1 MEQIDETKRKPRR
14 TKGTPSYHYRNRF
27 AAAGIAV
34 GSAIF
39 ALWYFTPI
47 FRIANEKL
55 MHDLITASEEEKDR
69 KLIFNLVGAPR
80 TSRAIK
86 ETIEEKKQL
95 LHEPNLK
102 KLQLP
107 SSSSSKQSRK
117 TRQTAKTSGNTAI
130 TNYFLTPEKCS
141 KDHAKE
147 DTTVPPKDSVVVLD
161 FNEPKTEL
169 PQTSNISPKPATRKR
184 GKRTKLDNF
193 IFKDPND
200 IPDLIKNPKS
210 PQNDEDLVVPE
221 KKAKKAPKLTLS
233 SSQTKASKAR
243 KKQTTIKSAFLR
255 NEQLFAEIA
264 AQHCAADQFDGDDVQ
279 LALAISRSEAESKGI
294 EVAKENELEEE
305 VNLMEGNNS
314 AESIRDKLK
323 KYGFRT
329 AEKND
334 YNTFAAAFLP
344 KANGRRQKNKWANKF
359 TALTLR
365 THENQMKK
373 LQNNIEKLL
382 NSQFRTKPLTDQE
395 SLQPLYKLQS
405 SLLKK
410 LNMHENNKILQ
421 STENVNQSL
430 DNYFVKDL
438 FEINNLTAGHLLK
451 DWTAI
456 QGRDLTPNAKTKANK
471 ESLEKLQ
478 NIYKDLEEYFSSR
491 KQLDWS
497 KEDDKKEEQEVSKII
512 DKEVTK
518 KDDVNEQAQCTKIN
532 ENLEIMADDIANTID
547 NEKILKLLPQSTC
560 LDVMQVSS
568 CSINT
573 QATINTTQREETLA
587 QRDVGHKTIE
597 LGKESTNNELDEM
610 IDLIEDMQ
618 RNESVIYPKATTT
631 TSLERSHD
639 NWIFAPERSESY
651 SAKDCQPSDSCINRK
666 FFPQERT
673 ISHSRAVTTTT
684 TTSLQTTLSTHQQKE
699 VSAAP
704 ADLKDH
710 TLEVSDDSCT
720 VKLDKRVDLIE
731 DVQTNQADIENSG
744 THNNSTVADKGKDV
758 SNASNQNSINA
769 TQNTRSNSPD
779 LFADSDVEMEECDN
793 QVDNNKT
800 EVPTAINVTK
810 DTNRNSSLE
819 EVDEGVTTYEIFSS
833 DEVKNTSLLE
843 QNKSTVK
850 DIIEYVKAKS
860 IQCTIRTRWEE
871 YKGFI
876 VAFRGNRIGSTQKF
890 CRSSSRVLHRR
901 HSLLHQGRYQDNW
914 ISAPERPDSQS
925 AKDCQ
930 LSNSCTNWKFFP
942 QRRSSSYSQPVTT
955 TTSSWEYFA
964 PSISNIPLPCDD
976 QVIDLTQYDLSPSPD
991 NQSNHHLN
999 QSKPIVEI
1007 DLFADSPSQDEDIDF
1022 TESPLQYEKKDHD
1035 LSDINRNSQISKY
1048 LQENKE
1054 ETFKLTLSMETNEV
1068 EEHKESLKFPLETN
1082 KKEKSCLE
1090 KKTKE
1095 ESFEL
1100 SLITEVNF
1108 KENIMKEESL
1118 KFSLETSESEENFIE
1133 KFTKE
1138 ESLEFTLDI
1147 SDNEENFME
1156 KKTKEESSKTQAKTK
1171 EKSFKLSLEIS
1182 DNEETCFKKNEKEE
1196 SFKLTLSLD
1205 TQEPLRK
1212 FVTNKDTY
1220 EDDDDIVLQEIAM
1233 DQTNTSFLNF
1243 QGSKQLETCFHKETA
1258 TSKENKAQDITTKE
1272 KELIK
1277 DSLTANDTMF
1287 RELCNKYLNE
1297 PHNTSKEL
1305 QKTDFNKTKSFTQIL
1320 PSIKTPEK
1328 YDNYTNFTM
1337 DFDVTIDNNP
1347 TLKRKSTSF
1356 TAKTP
1361 PKYLS
1366 KSQSFSKSNLID
1378 LTQNGTEDDNED
1390 LQPAE
1395 DDDEEDD
1402 DCLVLSDDEINYS
1415 IWQANK
1421 TGKFHT
1427 SEASEQEDNDD
1438 EDDDD
1443 DVISIPDNDNASDED
1458 LLDSNKEKIIEFP
1471 VEVNEKKNSSY
1482 LDLKDK
1488 EKSLI
1493 KVALT
1498 AEESYSDFGVL
1509 TSKYTTPTTP
1519 PLQDDMKFDR
1529 SDFGIL
1535 EEHSEPIDYTDN
1547 LCTPTKVLTEA
1558 SFLSSPTE
1566 TTAPM
1571 KRYSNCHKSSQKFQ
1585 NLINNLEANSPTN
1598 DFNNSKGKSPLN
1610 DLNDFDEFDRLV
1622 YTSPLKTLPSAKKP
1636 PEGIEQLLTAEISF
1650 KESKKSPVPEVS
1662 TTKQT
1667 ITYKNKT
1674 YTVRYTSSPKPDYMK
1689 YSEAELLKELYNFGI
1704 KPLKRKQA
1712 VKMLE
1717 YIYNQTHP
1725 ILMDEEVEDEIQPQ
1739 EDVITLDDLERPC
1752 TSKEALKSK
1761 TAVTKTRDHS
1771 VILSN
1776 ESPREAVENV
1786 LDVAKTKLNLQDS
1799 SGREMLRYS
1808 LDLKAELLDEQYIL
1822 QTNVTKKPLL
1832 PFHIAWYNLV
1842 CSNPKLHETILM
1854 YEPIDLQEIY
1864 LFLKSLGYRY
1874 DPKDLKVF
1882 FDRRCIIFRYDL
1894 TSSSAGNGKTKDTN
1908 RHVRKSKK
1916 AKITKK

>member
-1 MEQIDETKRKPRR
+1 MDRQTRK
-14 TKGTPSYHYRNRF
+14 
-27 AAAGIAV
+27 A
-34 GSAIF
+34 
-39 ALWYFTPI
+39 
-47 FRIANEKL
+47 
-55 MHDLITASEEEKDR
+55 
-69 KLIFNLVGAPR
+69 
-80 TSRAIK
+80 
-86 ETIEEKKQL
+86 
-95 LHEPNLK
+95 NLK

-107 SSSSSKQSRK
+107 STSGTKQPRK

-141 KDHAKE
+141 KDNEKE
-147 DTTVPPKDSVVVLD
+147 ETTVPPKDSAIVLD
-161 FNEPKTEL
+161 FNKANEDL
-169 PQTSNISPKPATRKR
+169 PQSSNTSTKPATRKR

-200 IPDLIKNPKS
+200 IPDLIKNPKT
-210 PQNDEDLVVPE
+210 PLNDEDLVVPE

-233 SSQTKASKAR
+233 SSQAKAKTR

-279 LALAISRSEAESKGI
+279 LALAISQSEAESKGI
-294 EVAKENELEEE
+294 TMANELEEE
-305 VNLMEGNNS
+305 VNLVEGNNS
-314 AESIRDKLK
+314 AESIREKLK

-344 KANGRRQKNKWANKF
+344 KNNGRRQKNKWANKF

-365 THENQMKK
+365 TPENQLKK
-373 LQNNIEKLL
+373 LQENIEKLL

-410 LNMHENNKILQ
+410 LNMHENIKILQ
-421 STENVNQSL
+421 CTENVNQSI
-430 DNYFVKDL
+430 DNYFVKEL
-438 FEINNLTAGHLLK
+438 FEINNLAAGHLLK

-456 QGRDLTPNAKTKANK
+456 QGRDLTPNPKTKTNK
-471 ESLEKLQ
+471 ESLQKLQ
-478 NIYKDLEEYFSSR
+478 NIYKDLEECFSSR
-491 KQLDWS
+491 KRLDWS
-497 KEDDKKEEQEVSKII
+497 KDNENKEDQELLKIQDKEETKNEEV
-512 DKEVTK
+512 KEQT
-518 KDDVNEQAQCTKIN
+518 ECT
-532 ENLEIMADDIANTID
+532 EIMENIDIKADDIANTTD
-547 NEKILKLLPQSTC
+547 KAKILKLLPPTTC
-560 LDVMQVSS
+560 LDVMHVSS

-573 QATINTTQREETLA
+573 QATINTTKKEETLA
-587 QRDVGHKTIE
+587 ETEPGNKTVE
-597 LGKESTNNELDEM
+597 LPEKSNNDELDEM
-610 IDLIEDMQ
+610 VNLIEDMQ
-618 RNESVIYPKATTT
+618 RNESVTYPKATETCVNYVSKTSTTT
-631 TSLERSHD
+631 TSLVAR
-639 NWIFAPERSESY
+639 P
-651 SAKDCQPSDSCINRK
+651 SA
-666 FFPQERT
+666 
-673 ISHSRAVTTTT
+673 
-684 TTSLQTTLSTHQQKE
+684 HQQKE
-699 VSAAP
+699 DSAAQTELGDN
-704 ADLKDH
+704 A
-710 TLEVSDDSCT
+710 LEISNDSCN
-720 VKLDKRVDLIE
+720 VELDERVNLKNE
-731 DVQTNQADIENSG
+731 EDIENTGKHHTSKAAEERSLHA
-744 THNNSTVADKGKDV
+744 TQISST
-758 SNASNQNSINA
+758 SNQTPINA

-779 LFADSDVEMEECDN
+779 LFADSDVEMEECYNKDES
-793 QVDNNKT
+793 DKT
-800 EVPTAINVTK
+800 EVQTVINVTK
-810 DTNRNSSLE
+810 DKSRNSSLE
-819 EVDEGVTTYEIFSS
+819 EVDAGVTTYEIFSS

-850 DIIEYVKAKS
+850 
-860 IQCTIRTRWEE
+860 
-871 YKGFI
+871 
-876 VAFRGNRIGSTQKF
+876 
-890 CRSSSRVLHRR
+890 
-901 HSLLHQGRYQDNW
+901 
-914 ISAPERPDSQS
+914 
-925 AKDCQ
+925 
-930 LSNSCTNWKFFP
+930 
-942 QRRSSSYSQPVTT
+942 
-955 TTSSWEYFA
+955 A
-964 PSISNIPLPCDD
+964 PSISNIPLSCDD
-976 QVIDLTQYDLSPSPD
+976 EVIDLTQYDLSSSPE
-991 NQSNHHLN
+991 NQSNHNLN

-1022 TESPLQYEKKDHD
+1022 TESPLQYDKQDHG
-1035 LSDINRNSQISKY
+1035 LSDINKNSQISKY

-1054 ETFKLTLSMETNEV
+1054 ETFKFTLSMETNEN
-1068 EEHKESLKFPLETN
+1068 ENNFKEKKHKESLKFPLETK
-1082 KKEKSCLE
+1082 KKEKSLLE
-1090 KKTKE
+1090 KKSKEETFELSLTTEDNFKENTTKE
-1095 ESFEL
+1095 ESF
-1100 SLITEVNF
+1100 
-1108 KENIMKEESL
+1108 
-1118 KFSLETSESEENFIE
+1118 KFSLETSESEDILIE
-1133 KFTKE
+1133 QNQQE
-1138 ESLEFTLDI
+1138 ESLKFTLDI
-1147 SDNEENFME
+1147 SDNEEDNFME
-1156 KKTKEESSKTQAKTK
+1156 KKSKEE
-1171 EKSFKLSLEIS
+1171 SFKLSLEIS
-1182 DNEETCFKKNEKEE
+1182 DNEVTCLKKNQKEE
-1196 SFKLTLSLD
+1196 CFKLTLSLD
-1205 TQEPLRK
+1205 TQEPLRE
-1212 FVTNKDTY
+1212 FATNKNLY

-1258 TSKENKAQDITTKE
+1258 TTKEDERITSKTKDITIKE

-1297 PHNTSKEL
+1297 PHNTSKKL

-1320 PSIKTPEK
+1320 PTIQTPEK
-1328 YDNYTNFTM
+1328 YDKYTNFTM
-1337 DFDVTIDNNP
+1337 DFDVTTDNNL
-1347 TLKRKSTSF
+1347 TSKRKSSSF

-1366 KSQSFSKSNLID
+1366 KSQSFNRSKIENLID
-1378 LTQNGTEDDNED
+1378 LTQNEAEDDNED
-1390 LQPAE
+1390 LQPEAE
-1395 DDDEEDD
+1395 DNEED

-1438 EDDDD
+1438 D
-1443 DVISIPDNDNASDED
+1443 DVISIPDNDNTSDED

-1471 VEVNEKKNSSY
+1471 DKVNDIKNSSY

-1488 EKSLI
+1488 DKSLI

-1509 TSKYTTPTTP
+1509 TSKYTAPKTP
-1519 PLQDDMKFDR
+1519 PLQDDMKFER

-1535 EEHSEPIDYTDN
+1535 EEYSEPIDYTPN

-1571 KRYSNCHKSSQKFQ
+1571 KRYSNCHKSTQKFQ
-1585 NLINNLEANSPTN
+1585 DLINNLEAKSPTN
-1598 DFNNSKGKSPLN
+1598 DLNISKGKSPLN

-1622 YTSPLKTLPSAKKP
+1622 YTSPLKSLTSAKKP
-1636 PEGIEQLLTAEISF
+1636 PQGIQQLLTAEISL
-1650 KESKKSPVPEVS
+1650 KESQKSPVPEVN
-1662 TTKQT
+1662 TTKQI
-1667 ITYKNKT
+1667 ITYNNKT

-1689 YSEAELLKELYNFGI
+1689 YTEAELLKELYNFGI

-1725 ILMDEEVEDEIQPQ
+1725 ILMDDEDADEIQPQ
-1739 EDVITLDDLERPC
+1739 EDVITLEDLDRPC
-1752 TSKEALKSK
+1752 TSKEALKTK
-1761 TAVTKTRDHS
+1761 TAVTKARDRS

-1776 ESPREAVENV
+1776 ESPREVVENV
-1786 LDVAKTKLNLQDS
+1786 LDVGNKKLNLQDAC
-1799 SGREMLRYS
+1799 GREMLRYS
-1808 LDLKAELLDEQYIL
+1808 LDLKAELLNEQYIM
-1822 QTNVTKKPLL
+1822 QTNVTKKTPQPLL

-1874 DPKDLKVF
+1874 DPKDLKIF

-1894 TSSSAGNGKTKDTN
+1894 TSSSAGNGKAKDTN